1 MCIPMTPNH
10 VRLIDSCYPH
20 HSALLAT
27 APDYRPNSQELSRL
41 TYYASNRP
49 GKLPK
54 ITSYLE
60 KRAKNEAAKA
70 KYGNAKQKASLLIT
84 LAIFRSLTVECRR
97 ELAVFS
103 RTVIVV
109 VGVAVTSLPND
120 IEVAAR
126 AASVFTAWTT
136 YTDGGLI
143 GVDDQL
149 TKSYLAV
156 SRHYGHL
163 CLLVNNNDAELRN
176 RSRLLG
182 LAAISGIVASDALY
196 ASLTEFQAQIP
207 ILAPALI
214 QNIAGMPISTLNDVC
229 ATMETQP
236 QPTSPYLAE
245 IQQRPPLSQRRAAS
259 IHVHID
265 GEKGPSTLDVAEAA
279 LRALKTIFQQ
289 SNAAQI
295 ARTIGAIVGSLDSSD
310 VWSNVEFC
318 CWLADR
324 ALVWSQYQYR
334 FAVPTRLVDLLLRSQ
349 DTPVPTARLMSFMAM
364 LTTVFTSPI
373 SLVNFS
379 TSDVLTNLI
388 TVLLR
393 RVAIDPEDGLV
404 PALVQ
409 CVSSLGTHVYYADQ
423 IQDLAEELIT
433 RLVNI
438 QLNGIS
444 GEGPSS
450 TNPIRAVSL
459 RCLVLCLKGLIETAN
474 RSSGMKKN
482 TSSSILGESSRT
494 MTEPIEFVLERH
506 DSTGIVRE
514 DYSPNPRKN
523 NISPELWQET
533 IAVLCE
539 TDFSVRSSYA
549 QALLTF
555 LLVEVPREPYAVDPA
570 IANREDG
577 KGVRL
582 PAPGRPLTAPDA
594 TTRLL
599 HAIHASVFH
608 LALAPSLGFRSGAPS
623 EASEDFEQHVQ
634 VDPPTPDVT
643 SSRFGEIEMN
653 EQLNRPSPSRRR
665 LSRALTALLGTPAVD
680 HMATATFSDY
690 AFLLNILTTL
700 HRRLPGRALLV
711 GVPMLVAMDTTA
723 NSTLRDGNE
732 ATHGRA
738 RAVKA
743 LLGRVWEEIGEIWD
757 SDEIRQH
764 AQEALSTLPKSISL
778 ADPATPP
785 LGTNNVIEDPVAF
798 PTPTS
803 TDESK
808 FPFINAEAMVT
819 ALASNDRVQ
828 AVLGL
833 DKQGVLKRLV
843 LDWTE
848 ESAVHDSIETQHHP
862 DVLRGEG
869 ASALRKISPALMHI
883 DNISLQSVARSGK
896 GGGVDTLRE
905 ALEGRALGASA
916 SVTTFDRISSQ
927 GHGNL
932 LVPTSRPASAG
943 RERMLKSSAS
953 EVRDA
958 LDKLGIGKQTQANGK
973 LRSPFPIAE
982 RLDSETKTSVLVPPY
997 RS

>member
-1 MCIPMTPNH
+1 MTPNH

-97 ELAVFS
+97 ELSVFS

-109 VGVAVTSLPND
+109 VSVAVSALPND

-149 TKSYLAV
+149 TKSYLSV

-163 CLLVNNNDAELRN
+163 SVLVNNKDAELRN

-182 LAAISGIVASDALY
+182 LAAISGIVSSDALY
-196 ASLTEFQAQIP
+196 ASLPEFTAQIP
-207 ILAPALI
+207 VLAPALI
-214 QNIAGMPISTLNDVC
+214 QNVAGMSISELNDVC
-229 ATMETQP
+229 ASIETQP
-236 QPTSPYLAE
+236 QPASPYLAE
-245 IQQRPPLSQRRAAS
+245 IQPRPPLSQRRAAS

-295 ARTIGAIVGSLDSSD
+295 GRTLGAIVGSLDSSD
-310 VWSNVEFC
+310 AWSNVQFC
-318 CWLADR
+318 CWLADK

-334 FAVPTRLVDLLLRSQ
+334 FAVPTKLVDLLLKSQ
-349 DTPVPTARLMSFMAM
+349 DTPVPTSRLMSLMSM

-393 RVAIDPEDGLV
+393 RVTIDPEDGLL

-409 CVSSLGTHVYYADQ
+409 CISSLGTHVYYADQ

-433 RLVNI
+433 RLVNV
-438 QLNGIS
+438 QLNGVN
-444 GEGPSS
+444 GEGPSGN
-450 TNPIRAVSL
+450 NPTRAVSL

-474 RSSGMKKN
+474 RPSAMRKN
-482 TSSSILGESSRT
+482 TSTSVLGESSR
-494 MTEPIEFVLERH
+494 MNAEPIEFIMERH
-506 DSTGIVRE
+506 DSSGIIRE
-514 DYSPNPRKN
+514 DYSQNPRKN

-539 TDFSVRSSYA
+539 TDFFVRSSYA

-555 LLVEVPREPYAVDPA
+555 LLAEVQREPYSVDPA
-570 IANREDG
+570 IANRDDG

-582 PAPGRPLTAPDA
+582 PAPGRPLTVPDA

-599 HAIHASVFH
+599 HAIHASAFH
-608 LALAPSLGFRSGAPS
+608 LAMSTSLGFRSGAPS
-623 EASEDFEQHVQ
+623 EASEDFDQHVQ
-634 VDPPTPDVT
+634 VDPPTPDVS

-653 EQLNRPSPSRRR
+653 EQLNRPSPSRKR
-665 LSRALTALLGTPAVD
+665 SRALTTLLSMPSVD
-680 HMATATFSDY
+680 HTAAATFSDY
-690 AFLLNILTTL
+690 ASLLNILVTV

-711 GVPMLVAMDTTA
+711 GVPMLVAMDSTA
-723 NSTLRDGNE
+723 TSALKSGNE
-732 ATHGRA
+732 ATQGRA
-738 RAVKA
+738 RAVKE
-743 LLGRVWEEIGEIWD
+743 LLGRVWEEIGEIWA
-757 SDEIRQH
+757 SDEIRRH
-764 AQEALSTLPKSISL
+764 AQEALSTLPKSASL

-785 LGTNNVIEDPVAF
+785 LGTNNLIEDPLPF

-803 TDESK
+803 SDESK
-808 FPFINAEAMVT
+808 FPFINAETMVT
-819 ALASNDRVQ
+819 ALASNERVQ
-828 AVLGL
+828 AILGL
-833 DKQGVLKRLV
+833 DRQAVLKRLV
-843 LDWTE
+843 LEWTE
-848 ESAVHDSIETQHHP
+848 DSALRDSVETQHHP

-905 ALEGRALGASA
+905 ALEGRGLGPSA
-916 SVTTFDRISSQ
+916 SVTTFDRVSSQ
-927 GHGNL
+927 GHNSL
-932 LVPTSRPASAG
+932 SVPGSRPVSAG
-943 RERMLKSSAS
+943 RERMLKTSPS

-973 LRSPFPIAE
+973 LRSPFPILE
-982 RLDSETKTSVLVPPY
+982 RVESETKTNGLVPPY